1 MNLLNIAMILEDIR
15 IGDIKYGDYAV
26 SRFNEAVKLN
36 PPIHL
41 GMTGE
46 DIRDWLSCLD
56 ETVCQTV
63 LTKRLLSTPET
74 QEFIQYLDTYR
85 QSDVRQEEL
94 SDLPYVTFGYITAF
108 GSVLLVIGGTVM
120 YISYADIHNDHQ
132 GIVWDGLGT
141 VWDLAVKMVRKYFG
155 V

>member
-26 SRFNEAVKLN
+26 SRFNEGVKLN

-41 GMTGE
+41 SMTGE

-56 ETVCQTV
+56 EEVCKTV
-63 LTKRLLSTPET
+63 LKKRLLSTPET

-85 QSDVRQEEL
+85 QSDERQEEL
-94 SDLPYVTFGYITAF
+94 ADLPYVTFGFIITL
-108 GSVLLVIGGTVM
+108 GSVVLALGGTIM
-120 YISYADIHNDHQ
+120 FISYADIHNDHQ
-132 GIVWDGLGT
+132 GIVWDGLGAIWEL
-141 VWDLAVKMVRKYFG
+141 VLKMIRKYFG